1 MCLPYKEVA
10 ILPQVLSEGWA
21 TPLTGFMREREFL
34 QCQHFGCLMDGG
46 VVNQSVPIVLPLS
59 TEDKERLMG
68 ENAFTLVYEG
78 RWVWG
83 RQGREKVCDGDKHSS
98 NVHTHTGIWP
108 FSAAQSSFLT
118 ARRSGVAASGAPP
131 TQDTPILR

>member
-1 MCLPYKEVA
+1 MKTSCLIRKLVSTPEIALLYMKVRKKKRALPYKEVG

-46 VVNQSVPIVLPLS
+46 VVNQSVPIVLPVS

-78 RWVWG
+78 R
-83 RQGREKVCDGDKHSS
+83 
-98 NVHTHTGIWP
+98 
-108 FSAAQSSFLT
+108 
-118 ARRSGVAASGAPP
+118 
-131 TQDTPILR
+131 